1 MRAKEQPALENLSQ
15 DMVAATTRPVTK
27 SDRRVTGRPMTTTTE
42 KPKLHPLLKLV
53 LDIGPLV
60 LFVVA
65 NARFGIFAATGSF
78 MVAVVAALLVSYAM
92 TRQWPIMPVVTAI
105 VVLVFGGLTLALHD
119 ETFIKLKPTIIYALL
134 GGTLLGGYVFDKSF
148 LAIVLD
154 SVFHLTEEGWRKLT
168 LRWALFFFALAVL
181 NEAIWRTQSTD
192 FWVNFKLYGFVPLTF
207 VFAALQYP
215 LLTRHAAEPEPAA
228 AEE

>member
-1 MRAKEQPALENLSQ
+1 MH
-15 DMVAATTRPVTK
+15 
-27 SDRRVTGRPMTTTTE
+27 PMTPTTE
-42 KPKLHPLLKLV
+42 KPKLIPLLKLT

-60 LFVVA
+60 LFFLA
-65 NARFGIFAATGSF
+65 NSRFGIFAATGAF
-78 MVAVVAALLVSYAM
+78 MAAVVAALIVSYAM

-105 VVLVFGGLTLALHD
+105 VVVVFGGLTLALHD
-119 ETFIKLKPTIIYALL
+119 ETFIKLKPTIIYTLF
-134 GGTLLGGYVFDKSF
+134 GGILLGGYILEKPF
-148 LAIVLD
+148 LAILFD
-154 SVFHLTEEGWRKLT
+154 SMFHLTPEGWRKLT

-192 FWVNFKLYGFVPLTF
+192 FWVNFKLFGFVPITF

-215 LLTRHAAEPEPAA
+215 LLMRYGAEPAP